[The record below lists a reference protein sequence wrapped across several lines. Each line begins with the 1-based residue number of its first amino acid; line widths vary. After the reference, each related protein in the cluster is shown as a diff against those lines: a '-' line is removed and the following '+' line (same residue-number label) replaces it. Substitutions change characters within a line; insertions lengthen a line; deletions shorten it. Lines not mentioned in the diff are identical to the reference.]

1 MQITQILSFYPPQN
15 VGFKILR
22 VLVRTTLSCLCSS
35 PHPKSQILATW
46 VFFPGHS
53 KLIPTADY
61 LPTQFLLSGIFHPT
75 TTHIS
80 TIAPSLA
87 LSHPFS
93 FSITSQA
100 FQDPSPSVW
109 SIFIYLQYTTIL
121 QGFFFF
127 FLHVGCVFRFFIF
140 YFFLVF
146 FGIYAFIVCLTHQT
160 SKQFQSRDCMCLL
173 YQTTWFQILL
183 LSCPKCMTLG
193 PRFLFYEKNNNH
205 STYLLGLCKDKMNS
219 QKRTWRRVN
228 CFKPLSW
235 LLLHLSLLLLSP
247 SPWRSFWH
255 IVATQ

>member
-61 LPTQFLLSGIFHPT
+61 LPTQILLSGIFHPT

-127 FLHVGCVFRFFIF
+127 FCMWVVYFVFLFFIF
-140 YFFLVF
+140 FWYFLV
-146 FGIYAFIVCLTHQT
+146 YMH
-160 SKQFQSRDCMCLL
+160 
-173 YQTTWFQILL
+173 L
-183 LSCPKCMTLG
+183 LSASPTKQV
-193 PRFLFYEKNNNH
+193 
-205 STYLLGLCKDKMNS
+205 SNS
-219 QKRTWRRVN
+219 RAETVCAFFIRLPGFKS
-228 CFKPLSW
+228 CFFHVLS
-235 LLLHLSLLLLSP
+235 
-247 SPWRSFWH
+247 
-255 IVATQ
+255 A